1 MAFIFF
7 YIILFMALLF
17 YPLKTLVIYFQ
28 VFVHLFFDS
37 FSLFIDITVYIVI
50 RIFKIYCYV

>member
-17 YPLKTLVIYFQ
+17 YPLKMLVIYFQ